1 MAEKD
6 MNQYNSLVRR
16 RKTARAQYR
25 ACSDRIEEYNYLLSR
40 LRRAKERVAEQKKTF
55 KTVKKEDAKIY
66 KEKYDWEGKNYNS
79 FKVKGEVAVDMNEDY
94 YKNTLDYVL
103 DSLNNE
109 ITRIENKR
117 MNDYGLLGRLGSTI
131 NSLGNK
137 IENFFN

>member
-6 MNQYNSLVRR
+6 VNQYNNLVRR
-16 RKTARAQYR
+16 RNTARRQYN
-25 ACSDRIEEYNYLLSR
+25 ACSDRIEECNYLLRR
-40 LRRAKERVAEQKKTF
+40 LRRAKERVAEQKRTF
-55 KTVKKEDAKIY
+55 KTIKKEDSKIY
-66 KEKYDWEGKNYNS
+66 KEKYDWEGKKYNS
-79 FKVKGEVAVDMNEDY
+79 FKVKGEVAVDLNEDY

-103 DSLNNE
+103 DSINNE

-117 MNDYGLLGRLGSTI
+117 MNEYGLLGRLGSTI